1 LALVKSRWFQIFI
14 VGLILWGLADVTLR
28 FTKDILYFPTIMVI
42 GAFLIPITFV
52 AFFFQQENILDRGI
66 HKESILPTLV
76 LCGLIGGLIG
86 TLAAGL
92 LESRTLSSNSPLS
105 TVWVGLIEELSK
117 LIVPVTVYVI
127 MRKRFRSELDGLL
140 FGVGTGMMFA
150 ALETMGYELISLVS
164 SQGNINI
171 LDETILLRGLLS
183 PAGHA
188 AWTGLITA
196 TLWRERERTGKS
208 FTLWVAVFFILSA
221 ALHSSWDFASATNSL
236 TVLIVSYIAIA
247 GVSLTLLLMRFRE
260 SRKLAIKAKAVVTA
274 ESQ

>member
-1 LALVKSRWFQIFI
+1 MALAKNRWLQIFI

-92 LESRTLSSNSPLS
+92 LESRTLSSDSPLS
-105 TVWVGLIEELSK
+105 TVWVGLIEELAK
-117 LIVPVTVYVI
+117 LIVPITIYVV
-127 MRKRFRSELDGLL
+127 MRKRFKSELDGLL

-208 FTLWVAVFFILSA
+208 FTLWVVVFFILSA
-221 ALHSSWDFASATNSL
+221 ALHSSWDFASSTNSL
-236 TVLIVSYIAIA
+236 AVLIVSYIAIA

-260 SRKLAIKAKAVVTA
+260 SRKLAIKAKAAVTA
-274 ESQ
+274 